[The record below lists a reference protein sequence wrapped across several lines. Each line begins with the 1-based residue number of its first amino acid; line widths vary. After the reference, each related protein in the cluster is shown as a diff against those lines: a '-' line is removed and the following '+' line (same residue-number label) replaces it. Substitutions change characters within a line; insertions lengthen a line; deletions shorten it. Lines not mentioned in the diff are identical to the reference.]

1 MSQIKKVNERDYSID
16 FAKGVTVISI
26 IFIHTVWWS
35 GTSYAPDILRQLSLL
50 IDVPLFFFLS
60 GCSATFAFKKEKPFS
75 GIVRL
80 ISLFTLAYFIYALIY
95 KQEQL
100 FEFTFS
106 ALFINYLNTYE
117 IAVFS
122 NSTWFIL
129 PFVIVYITGFI
140 IIKQIGS
147 KNILL
152 LICLIL
158 FYFILKYDQIHALSK
173 YKLLSLSADYL
184 FSYLLF
190 FLLGYYFKST
200 LTPKL
205 YKTIG
210 AILLLCSLSATLWI
224 YWDIPFNLQNY
235 KFPPKIE
242 YVVAS
247 IISIS
252 LFLIT
257 ARLIK
262 KEYKINYIGKNALSF
277 YLAQG
282 IGSSL
287 LFQLSPLLQIEWY
300 YKLPIM
306 FLFNLVSSTI
316 IAIAVIYIFNNYTKI
331 GNTIIKRIDDL

>member
-60 GCSATFAFKKEKPFS
+60 GCSATFSFKKEKPFS
-75 GIVRL
+75 GLVRL
-80 ISLFTLAYFIYALIY
+80 ISLFTLAYFLYALLY
-95 KQEQL
+95 KQDQL
-100 FEFTFS
+100 FEYTFS
-106 ALFINYLNTYE
+106 ALFINYLNTHE

-129 PFVIVYITGFI
+129 PFVVVYVTGFI
-140 IIKQIGS
+140 IIKQIGN

-152 LICLIL
+152 LICFIL
-158 FYFILKYDQIHALSK
+158 FYFIVRYDQIHALSK
-173 YKLLSLSADYL
+173 YKLLSLSTDYL

-190 FLLGYYFKST
+190 FLLGYYIKST
-200 LTPKL
+200 LTPRF
-205 YKTIG
+205 YKIAG
-210 AILLLCSLSATLWI
+210 IILLLCSLSATFWF
-224 YWDIPFNLQNY
+224 YWDIPFNLQDY
-235 KFPPKIE
+235 KFPPKTE

-247 IISIS
+247 LISIS
-252 LFLIT
+252 FFLIT
-257 ARLIK
+257 AGLVK
-262 KEYKINYIGKNALSF
+262 KKYKINYVGKNALSF

-287 LFQLSPLLQIEWY
+287 LIPLSPLLQMEWY
-300 YKLPIM
+300 FKLPIM
-306 FLFNLVSSTI
+306 FLFNLVFSTI
-316 IAIAVIYIFNNYTKI
+316 FAILVIYTFNNYTKF
-331 GNTIIKRIDDL
+331 GNTIIKRIDNL

>member
-1 MSQIKKVNERDYSID
+1 MSQVIQSQKRDYSID
-16 FAKGVTVISI
+16 FAKGLTVISI

-60 GCSATFAFKKEKPFS
+60 GCSATFSFKKSNPFS
-75 GIVRL
+75 GLVRL
-80 ISLFTLAYFIYALIY
+80 ISLFTLVYFIYALIY

-100 FEFTFS
+100 FEYTLSALLINYQKTQEIIVFS
-106 ALFINYLNTYE
+106 A
-117 IAVFS
+117 
-122 NSTWFIL
+122 STWFIL
-129 PFVIVYITGFI
+129 PFIVVYITGFT

-158 FYFILKYDQIHALSK
+158 FYFIVRYDQIHALSA
-173 YKLLSLSADYL
+173 YKFLSLSADY
-184 FSYLLF
+184 FFTYLLF

-205 YKTIG
+205 YKIIG
-210 AILLLCSLSATLWI
+210 TILLLCSLLATIWL
-224 YWDIPFNLQNY
+224 YWDIPFNLQDY
-235 KFPPKIE
+235 KFPPKTE

-287 LFQLSPLLQIEWY
+287 LFQLSPLLQMEWH

-306 FLFNLVSSTI
+306 FLFNLVSSTL
-316 IAIAVIYIFNNYTKI
+316 IAIAIIYIFNNYTKI